1 MLTIIIIINQL
12 DNPEMSINFK
22 AQRDELTILRNELNN
37 IKVDIRKRAVK
48 KVIAAMTVGK
58 DVSSLFTQ
66 VLKCV
71 ETDDLELKKLV
82 YLYIINYSKAQPDL
96 TLMAIN
102 TFRKDSTEKV
112 NPLIRSLAVRT
123 MGCIGIEE
131 MLEYLLGPL
140 VDAMNDED
148 AYVRKTAA
156 MCVAKVYEINPQ
168 KISDLGILD
177 KLKELLFD
185 QNGFVVS
192 NAVAA
197 VSEIQNSKGKFV
209 QVDTNL
215 LN

>member
-1 MLTIIIIINQL
+1 
-12 DNPEMSINFK
+12 MSINFK

-37 IKVDIRKRAVK
+37 NKVDIRKRAVK

-71 ETDDLELKKLV
+71 ETNDLELKKLV
-82 YLYIINYSKAQPDL
+82 YLYIINYAKAQPDL

-140 VDAMNDED
+140 ADAMNDED

-156 MCVAKVYEINPQ
+156 MCVAKVYEINP
-168 KISDLGILD
+168 
-177 KLKELLFD
+177 
-185 QNGFVVS
+185 
-192 NAVAA
+192 
-197 VSEIQNSKGKFV
+197 
-209 QVDTNL
+209 
-215 LN
+215 